1 MTMMMT
7 MIMIMMTKTSCNSNA
22 LAFKEEFTLMLF
34 YVDRYTAVDQR
45 GQLYYQAHTSLGS
58 QAMCVRSS
66 PTTTRER
73 RFVDKHTYTNTNAK
87 YVLGQVDILKQHLG
101 RGKNFC
107 SPSQV

>member
-22 LAFKEEFTLMLF
+22 LAFKEEFILMLF

-73 RFVDKHTYTNTNAK
+73 RFVDKHTHTNTNAK
-87 YVLGQVDILKQHLG
+87 YVLGQVDILRQHLG
-101 RGKNFC
+101 RFC